1 MGDNP
6 EFALA
11 LVLTAAFL
19 HAAWNAMIKGTG
31 ERTLVLGLIS
41 AGHVFVGF
49 ALILLYAPPAEASW
63 AYIAASTFIHWFYFW
78 FLLVSYRLGDLSQ
91 VYPVARGIAPLLV
104 TCGAFLFAGE
114 VPGVAA
120 IAGIAMVSSGILILV
135 WSTGRN
141 RAGIGALGAAL
152 ATGSMIASY
161 SVVDGLG
168 VRLAESPLGYI
179 GWLFFLEGL
188 CALYIFWR
196 ERHKLHSIPIATYK
210 FGFAGGLFSAS
221 AYGLV
226 IYAKNLAP
234 LGAVSAVRES
244 SVIIAALI
252 GVIWF
257 GERPWRLRVL
267 SALIVASGILIL
279 AILS

>member
-1 MGDNP
+1 MGDSA
-6 EFALA
+6 ELALA

-41 AGHVFVGF
+41 AGHVVVG
-49 ALILLYAPPAEASW
+49 LILIALYAPPAEASW
-63 AYIAASTFIHWFYFW
+63 PYIAASTFIHWFYYW

-91 VYPVARGIAPLLV
+91 VYPVARGISPLLV

-120 IAGIAMVSSGILILV
+120 ITGIVLVSCGILILM

-168 VRLAESPLGYI
+168 VRAAQSPFGYI

-188 CALYIFWR
+188 CAIFIFWR
-196 ERHKLHSIPIATYK
+196 ERHKLRTVPFATYRT
-210 FGFAGGLFSAS
+210 GLAGGFFSAL

-234 LGAVSAVRES
+234 LGAISAVRES

-267 SALIVASGILIL
+267 SALIVATGILIL